1 MNAYEKAQSLGLTGE
16 TTEIVAK
23 LQTLTAG
30 PIPVA
35 NVLQWFDEQGLGELD
50 PIENSWVGTLVDL
63 VRNPQTPSPVSSGL
77 RKLFAHLA
85 KRTSQTVDT
94 TDLSYSVEVFALLGA
109 LIQMGVVTA
118 EQRDS
123 FYALDGGRP
132 YKDLSVEQF
141 AAQKQAAE
149 SSVVIASKRGKLQDA
164 MITVSAWIADN
175 SGCTR
180 DQVLSQFTVALS
192 LEGWD

>member
-1 MNAYEKAQSLGLTGE
+1 MNAYEKAIALGLAGE
-16 TTEIVAK
+16 PSEIVAK
-23 LQTLTAG
+23 LQTLTVG

-35 NVLQWFDEQGLGELD
+35 NVLQWFDEQNLGELD
-50 PIENSWVGTLVDL
+50 AIENAWVGTLVDV
-63 VRNPQTPSPVSSGL
+63 VRNPQTPSPVAAGV

-109 LIQMGVVTA
+109 LIQMGVVTV

-132 YKDLSVEQF
+132 YKDLTVEQF
-141 AAQKQAAE
+141 AEQKITAELLALKTAALDLVQNTAAE
-149 SSVVIASKRGKLQDA
+149 AAREECRKADSTPESI
-164 MITVSAWIADN
+164 ITAAVA
-175 SGCTR
+175 
-180 DQVLSQFTVALS
+180 VLGGA
-192 LEGWD
+192 